1 MRTAYVSLPITGYDL
16 DERIKAAEA
25 ARIRLLAEGWA
36 VYSPLHKSSVPLDSS
51 RETHM
56 KEDIKL
62 LLKADAIYMCKDW
75 HKSKGCRLEY
85 QIAEQCGLKKLYEL
99 KSDKKF
105 YG

>member
-1 MRTAYVSLPITGYDL
+1 MNTVYVSLPITGYDL
-16 DERIKAAEA
+16 DERIKEAEK
-25 ARIRLLAEGWA
+25 ARIRLLSEGWA
-36 VYSPLHKSSVPLDSS
+36 VYSPLHKSNVPPDSD